1 MRVDN
6 YIYPQSV
13 LGNKYPTKYN
23 NVNFSAKTIST
34 SYGLLSKE
42 ARSGLENLHANW
54 QSIQD
59 LFLNFAHYPAKAIAI
74 KDGYSALLQ
83 KNRNQGLS
91 FELPDNQGIMTIRR
105 LRSNTDLM
113 RFIVEKDGQETN
125 FLTNGTMKVVAN
137 INKNNPQFLPRK
149 FRYMMPNEIKE
160 SNIEN
165 YIKYADE
172 AIQKYNDYLN
182 QYRDPN
188 KLKELKIEKQE
199 KIATVSETPV
209 VVKEK
214 RVVSKKGEI
223 KDSLE
228 KTIVKKITDIFN
240 MAPNELPAD
249 IIPMVGTRNN
259 IVGIKTQM
267 DDGAILKVS
276 KKFNSNYGD
285 TMTYLSFEK
294 LNPDSTKSYMSIDL
308 CSFKFLKMKDAG
320 KPLIKEISSKEHSV
334 CEYSIDE
341 IKKRNMIE
349 KFNSYADTILSRLEE
364 KKDASI
370 EPVVNK
376 IEQIKEEV
384 KPVVEQE
391 KQAPQEKITRENIQT
406 LDTKFE
412 QLKEQAIKKAKDD
425 AKMLSEV
432 YFETFVE
439 SFNKN
444 VMKKFAEFKIELEK
458 IFKNN

>member
-13 LGNKYPTKYN
+13 LGNKYFTKYN
-23 NVNFSAKTIST
+23 NVSFSAKTIST

-59 LFLNFAHYPAKAIAI
+59 LFLYFAHYPAKAIAI

-105 LRSNTDLM
+105 LRSNTELM

-165 YIKYADE
+165 YIKYADD

-182 QYRDPN
+182 QFRDPD
-188 KLKELKIEKQE
+188 KIKELKVEKTE
-199 KIATVSETPV
+199 KIETVSETPV
-209 VVKEK
+209 AAKEK
-214 RVVSKKGEI
+214 GVVSKKGEEI

-228 KTIVKKITDIFN
+228 KAIVKKITDIFSL
-240 MAPNELPAD
+240 APNELPAD
-249 IIPMVGTRNN
+249 IVPMVGTRNN

-267 DDGAILKVS
+267 DDGAILKLS

-308 CSFKFLKMKDAG
+308 CSF
-320 KPLIKEISSKEHSV
+320 
-334 CEYSIDE
+334 
-341 IKKRNMIE
+341 
-349 KFNSYADTILSRLEE
+349 
-364 KKDASI
+364 
-370 EPVVNK
+370 
-376 IEQIKEEV
+376 
-384 KPVVEQE
+384 
-391 KQAPQEKITRENIQT
+391 
-406 LDTKFE
+406 
-412 QLKEQAIKKAKDD
+412 
-425 AKMLSEV
+425 
-432 YFETFVE
+432 
-439 SFNKN
+439 
-444 VMKKFAEFKIELEK
+444 
-458 IFKNN
+458 